1 MVKPR
6 PGSGAPEYTGEL
18 GVRADGL
25 EPNHGYRSLKFGR
38 PLKNDYREYECDT
51 LDWDDPV
58 DEDDDFNIQMLRHT
72 SNGPCFGTVWNF
84 FGLGFL
90 YGDDEEPV
98 QYDQLVRWEPIHM
111 DSPTVS
117 HYRER
122 CGGN

>member
-6 PGSGAPEYTGEL
+6 PGSGAPEYTGDL
-18 GVRADGL
+18 DVRADGL
-25 EPNHGYRSLKFGR
+25 EPNPGYRSLKFNR
-38 PLKNDYREYECDT
+38 PVKNDYREYECDAV
-51 LDWDDPV
+51 DWN
-58 DEDDDFNIQMLRHT
+58 DEGEHEELFIPLLRHT
-72 SNGPCFGTVWNF
+72 INGPCFGTVWNF

>member
-25 EPNHGYRSLKFGR
+25 EPNHAYRSLKWGR

-51 LDWDDPV
+51 IDWGDA
-58 DEDDDFNIQMLRHT
+58 DEEEDFNIQMLRHT

-98 QYDQLVRWEPIHM
+98 QYDQLVRWEPIDM
-111 DSPTVS
+111 RSPTVN
-117 HYRER
+117 HFRDR
-122 CGGN
+122 CNGN